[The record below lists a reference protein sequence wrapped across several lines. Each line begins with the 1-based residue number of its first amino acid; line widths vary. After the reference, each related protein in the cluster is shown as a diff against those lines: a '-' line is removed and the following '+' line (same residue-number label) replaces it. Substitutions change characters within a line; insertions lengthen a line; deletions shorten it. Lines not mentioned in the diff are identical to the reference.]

1 MIEVAAGFVAWLGAS
16 MVVLADARR
25 GLALGIAIATLGLA
39 VLVLQDA
46 GPLEAAAMAL
56 GGLLASARC
65 ASSGLAGWQ
74 IMPPGSTPRFVVC
87 VAVGV
92 LGLWIAF
99 SVTAGEGAPLRFA
112 VLTVTGLA
120 GARVL
125 SGADS
130 PALLT
135 SVVLLALAI
144 GAAAGLGDTPS
155 GPWPYVAAGAVA
167 AGACWIPVRVARAA

>member
-65 ASSGLAGWQ
+65 ASSGPAGWQ
-74 IMPPGSTPRFVVC
+74 IMPPITWHNGGTGGFGTYAGMRRDADAFVVI
-87 VAVGV
+87 
-92 LGLWIAF
+92 LTNSFHGLLR
-99 SVTAGEGAPLRFA
+99 SVDQ
-112 VLTVTGLA
+112 
-120 GARVL
+120 
-125 SGADS
+125 SGRAW
-130 PALLT
+130 
-135 SVVLLALAI
+135 LLAQ
-144 GAAAGLGDTPS
+144 S
-155 GPWPYVAAGAVA
+155 
-167 AGACWIPVRVARAA
+167 